1 MGDPKKQRRRYSRPK
16 HPWRLERITEES
28 ELCKKYGLKNK
39 SEIWRVKFKLDR
51 VRQQAR
57 SLLGSSGEEVEK
69 EKKEL
74 LDKLNRLGVLETRSL
89 DDILALSIE
98 DLLERRLQTLIYR
111 KGIVNT
117 LKQARQFVVHGH
129 VLVGDFV
136 INVPGYIVP
145 KDREENITL
154 SETIKVINVEEG
166 RGGGKEASKEAG

>member
-16 HPWRLERITEES
+16 HPWRLERITEEN
-28 ELCKKYGLKNK
+28 ELCKKYGLKSK
-39 SEIWRVKFKLDR
+39 SEIWRAKFKLER

-74 LDKLNRLGVLETRSL
+74 LDKLNRIGVLETRSL

-111 KGIVNT
+111 RGLVNT
-117 LKQARQFVVHGH
+117 IKQARQFVVHGH
-129 VLVGDFV
+129 VLVGDSV
-136 INVPGYIVP
+136 VNIPGYIVP
-145 KDREENITL
+145 KDMEEDITL
-154 SETIKVINVEEG
+154 NETIKVINVEEK
-166 RGGGKEASKEAG
+166 GGKEASKEAG